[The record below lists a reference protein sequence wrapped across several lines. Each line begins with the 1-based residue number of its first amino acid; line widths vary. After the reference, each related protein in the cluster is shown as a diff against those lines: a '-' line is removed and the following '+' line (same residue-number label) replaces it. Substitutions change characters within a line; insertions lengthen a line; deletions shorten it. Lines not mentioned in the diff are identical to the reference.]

1 MRPISPLRSDARR
14 GARAQQQCG
23 PGIARRPCR
32 DREYIQYTRTH
43 GQVHFAKRSRHE
55 TFALP
60 RPGAPNKMLVS
71 VMVAD
76 SFANFRLGAPQAHT
90 VAAYAA
96 CESRTSAQPSSST
109 PPCSQPCRTRPPAD
123 ARRRRSRP
131 AATNPRRA
139 RREPPVPAN
148 PPVSTRTAPV
158 RIRNRTVP
166 IRADSA
172 PALGLDLSRAATV
185 LGSTVCLGFCDGYLA
200 KPART
205 TAPCRRRH

>member
-32 DREYIQYTRTH
+32 DREYIQYPWPSTFRQAQTRNI
-43 GQVHFAKRSRHE
+43 
-55 TFALP
+55 ALP

-96 CESRTSAQPSSST
+96 CESRTSAQPFSST

>member
-1 MRPISPLRSDARR
+1 MLDGAPELSSSVGPASR
-14 GARAQQQCG
+14 GGRAA
-23 PGIARRPCR
+23 IASTFSTFRQAP
-32 DREYIQYTRTH
+32 TRNI
-43 GQVHFAKRSRHE
+43 
-55 TFALP
+55 ALP
-60 RPGAPNKMLVS
+60 RPARRAEQNVGFGQ
-71 VMVAD
+71 VAD

-96 CESRTSAQPSSST
+96 CESRTSAQPFSST

-123 ARRRRSRP
+123 ARRQRSRP